1 MQRQKSFTRHFFGLW
16 GWLALGAA
24 GVTAVFMALAYFGS
38 RTADRLATE
47 GAETSATVTD
57 KRRTSDSDGGTDYTI
72 RYSFDLG
79 AEVIEDRQDVSLG
92 FYNRVQEGDQIPVRY
107 WTGDPSVSEVE
118 AGEAATTGLIGKIG
132 TALSGIFALIFGRLA
147 WRRASHATW
156 LARHGFRRQV
166 TIADHQETN
175 VTINDT
181 RQWKA
186 TWREADGREG
196 ATRMARRDN
205 LPEIGSQISILID
218 PENRRASMWEGDL

>member
-16 GWLALGAA
+16 GWLALGAV
-24 GVTAVFMALAYFGS
+24 GVTAVFLALAWFGA
-38 RTADRLATE
+38 RTADRLASE

-57 KRRTSDSDGGTDYTI
+57 KRRTSDGDGGTDYTI
-72 RYSFDLG
+72 RYQFTVG
-79 AEVIEDRQDVSLG
+79 EETVEDRQDVSFL
-92 FYNRVQEGDQIPVRY
+92 FYQGLSEGDHIPVRY
-107 WTGDPSVSEVE
+107 WTGDPSVSEIE

-132 TALSGIFALIFGRLA
+132 AAVSGLFVLIFGRIA
-147 WRRASHATW
+147 WKRASDATF

-166 TIADHQETN
+166 TVAEHQETN
-175 VTINDT
+175 VTVNDT

-196 ATRMARRDN
+196 ATRMARREK
-205 LPEIGSQISILID
+205 LPEVGSQITILID